1 MYSKILVPVDGSE
14 TSNHG
19 LAEAIKLATTLGS
32 RLCLVHIVN
41 EFIFDYTYSTAQYS
55 TVLIESMREMGK
67 AVLADALAEAKR
79 HGVQAQSE
87 MLETVGGRAA
97 ELIVSHAKKVE
108 AEIIV
113 MGTHGRR
120 GIRRLALGS
129 DAEQV
134 VRLAG
139 IPVLL
144 VRGER
149 SVEGKPL
156 PSDNTLPESLPA

>member
-1 MYSKILVPVDGSE
+1 MYSKILVPVDGSQ

-67 AVLADALAEAKR
+67 TVLADALAETKK
-79 HGVQAQSE
+79 HGVQAQAQ

-97 ELIVSHAKKVE
+97 ELIVSHAKQID
-108 AEIIV
+108 ADIII

-144 VRGER
+144 VRGEMP
-149 SVEGKPL
+149 VEG
-156 PSDNTLPESLPA
+156 SARAADNASPESLPA